1 MVDYTKR
8 PPSGGGDAAGG
19 DGVSLNKRTLT
30 KAAPTV
36 SLSKQGAT
44 MSGELRVN
52 LNWTAR
58 PADTPA
64 GGGFLKRLA
73 AATHTNAIDLDL
85 CCLYEFT
92 DGTKGVVQALG
103 NAFQSK
109 NRGSPII
116 SLDGDDR
123 SGTNVAGENLRID
136 LARLG
141 EIRRILVFAFIYEG
155 TPNWAGANGVI
166 TLYPHGGAPIEVF
179 LDESDPQAR
188 TCAVAMLEN
197 RDDDL
202 SVRRE
207 VRYINGSQS
216 ALDQAYGWG
225 LQWSPGRK

>member
-8 PPSGGGDAAGG
+8 PPGGGDAAGG
-19 DGVSLNKRTLT
+19 GGVSLNRRTLT

-44 MSGELRVN
+44 MSGELLVN

-58 PADTPA
+58 PADTA
-64 GGGFLKRLA
+64 AGGGGFLKRLA

-92 DGTKGVVQALG
+92 DGTKGVVQAPG

-155 TPNWAGANGVI
+155 TPSWVGANGVI
-166 TLYPHGGAPIEVF
+166 TLYPHGGAPIV
-179 LDESDPQAR
+179 
-188 TCAVAMLEN
+188 
-197 RDDDL
+197 
-202 SVRRE
+202 
-207 VRYINGSQS
+207 G
-216 ALDQAYGWG
+216 
-225 LQWSPGRK
+225 